1 MSKPLSPAVQALK
14 SQGVFKR
21 LIKAW
26 RYSVQGF
33 RAAWTHEAAFRS
45 EAVLFAAMCLGLWFM
60 PLSLGQKALMLGMGL
75 LTLVVELLNSA
86 IEAVVDLVSP
96 DMHPLAGR
104 AKDIASAAV
113 FLCLISTGI
122 VWGYLLCLG
131 FGWL

>member
-1 MSKPLSPAVQALK
+1 MALFGARLSRRVDAR
-14 SQGVFKR
+14 G
-21 LIKAW
+21 
-26 RYSVQGF
+26 
-33 RAAWTHEAAFRS
+33 

-60 PLSLGQKALMLGMGL
+60 PLSLAQKALIIGMGL
-75 LTLVVELLNSA
+75 VTLVVELLNSA